1 MNGVMLMM
9 NGHIFYFSCSTM
21 LYYDHQPAANFVCLL
36 STWTSFTVTRGFPA
50 EGSFLLLSLNYL
62 A

>member
-1 MNGVMLMM
+1 MNGVILMM
-9 NGHIFYFSCSTM
+9 NGHIFYFGFTM

-36 STWTSFTVTRGFPA
+36 STWTSFTVTRGFPT